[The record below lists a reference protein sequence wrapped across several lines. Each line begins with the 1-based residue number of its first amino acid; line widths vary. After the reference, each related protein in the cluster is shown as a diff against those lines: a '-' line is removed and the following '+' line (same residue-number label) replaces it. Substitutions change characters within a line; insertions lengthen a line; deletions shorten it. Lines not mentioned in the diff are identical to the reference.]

1 VDAAPDRPYLCPVTE
16 AGPEK
21 RRWHWVRFSV
31 PVEHAEEACD
41 WCSETA
47 SRGWQVEDDAGATLT
62 VYFDDETEA
71 RRAGRRLGE
80 RLAELDLALAPP
92 VSGTVE
98 DRDWAAAWRRSV
110 APVWASPRIVVL
122 PPWLCVPPRPGLIS
136 IVIDP
141 RMAFGTGLH
150 ASTRLC
156 LQLLEAYLR
165 PGDRCLDLGTG
176 SGVLAIAAVRLGAD
190 RVLAVDIDPVSV
202 TEAGENLTRNGIA
215 PEVAQVRQGSV
226 EQGIDRLFEVVLANL
241 QSGIVEP
248 LTGLL
253 RPLLADGGVALFSG
267 LTEGEAEG
275 FVEHLEHEGWRV
287 DEVRRFEGWV
297 GIAAGRA

>member
-1 VDAAPDRPYLCPVTE
+1 MDAAPDRPYLCPVTE

-31 PVEHAEEACD
+31 PAEHAEEACG
-41 WCSETA
+41 WCTGTA
-47 SRGWQVEDDAGATLT
+47 SCGWQVEDDAGATLT
-62 VYFDDETEA
+62 VYFDDAIEA
-71 RRAGRRLGE
+71 RRASRQLGE
-80 RLAELDLALAPP
+80 RLAGLGLELAPP

-98 DRDWAAAWRRSV
+98 DQDWAVEWRRSV
-110 APVWASPRIVVL
+110 VPVWASPRIVVL
-122 PPWLCVPPRPGLIS
+122 PSWLSAPSRPGLIS

-156 LQLLEAYLR
+156 LQLLEERLR

-176 SGVLAIAAVRLGAD
+176 SGVLAIAAARLGAA
-190 RVLAVDIDPVSV
+190 RVLAVDVDPVSV
-202 TEAGENLTRNGIA
+202 TEAGDNLARNGIV
-215 PEVAQVRQGSV
+215 PEIAQVRQGSV
-226 EQGIDRLFEVVLANL
+226 EQGIGSTFQVVLANL
-241 QSGIVEP
+241 QSGILEP
-248 LTGLL
+248 LVAPLRCLL
-253 RPLLADGGVALFSG
+253 TVSGVALFSG
-267 LTEGEAEG
+267 LTESEAEG

-287 DEVRRFEGWV
+287 DEVRRLEGWV